1 MTIPL
6 RQIIKLQQM
15 IQQQM
20 LKMKFKKK
28 FDTTEQKGQNV
39 VKLLGK

>member
-20 LKMKFKKK
+20 HKMKFQEKI
-28 FDTTEQKGQNV
+28 DTTEQKEQNV